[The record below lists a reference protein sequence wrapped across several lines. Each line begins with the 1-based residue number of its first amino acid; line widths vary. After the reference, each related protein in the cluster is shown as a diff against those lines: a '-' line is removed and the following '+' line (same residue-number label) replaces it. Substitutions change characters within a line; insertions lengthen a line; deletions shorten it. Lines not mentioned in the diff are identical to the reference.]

1 MKFQKKIYTDR
12 HYETKH
18 IEIIVH
24 KQKKLFECTLC
35 NIKFGQKPSLNKH
48 IALQHSMMVKRHL
61 VVKYVKISLHVK
73 NI

>member
-1 MKFQKKIYTDR
+1 MQTSYS
-12 HYETKH
+12 KH
-18 IEIIVH
+18 ERRAY
-24 KQKKLFECTLC
+24 KLFECTIC
-35 NIKFGQKPSLNKH
+35 NKKFGQKPSLNKH